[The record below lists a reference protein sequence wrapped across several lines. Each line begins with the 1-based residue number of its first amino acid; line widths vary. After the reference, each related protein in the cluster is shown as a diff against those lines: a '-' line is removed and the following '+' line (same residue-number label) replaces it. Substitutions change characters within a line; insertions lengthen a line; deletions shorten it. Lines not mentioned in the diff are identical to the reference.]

1 MKLLHS
7 VSKSKFETMCATAMF
22 ASSAFSRYHEAVKDT
37 NLVATPWS
45 ELSSSLGH
53 CREIKFFKPVNLPG
67 LASTR
72 GVKVQRFRRFE
83 NIGLVICSSTRLE
96 DVPAADTFSVEDM
109 ISVTTIIVIL
119 GSYNNKFFVGEGS
132 RTSHSRR
139 SLLCGCRD
147 HFPGHIYKKYLHEIH
162 HRSQH

>member
-1 MKLLHS
+1 MTCTLVKLRHL
-7 VSKSKFETMCATAMF
+7 VSKSKFIISTQSYVCNCVF
-22 ASSAFSRYHEAVKDT
+22 RYHEAVKDT
-37 NLVATPWS
+37 NLVETPWS

-83 NIGLVICSSTRLE
+83 NVGLVVCSSTRLE

-109 ISVTTIIVIL
+109 ISVI
-119 GSYNNKFFVGEGS
+119 NKSLFD
-132 RTSHSRR
+132 TSFDNLS
-139 SLLCGCRD
+139 CR
-147 HFPGHIYKKYLHEIH
+147 
-162 HRSQH
+162 